1 MLDIRLIRE
10 KPEMVR
16 NALARRSAAGPLDEI
31 IALDKRRRELLV
43 EADGLKGQRNRVSK
57 QIPRIKD
64 TEEKARLVS
73 EMRSVGDRIT
83 ALNSELSTTGAEL
96 ERRLRELPNLPD
108 DAVPPGES
116 DAANVLVRQ
125 SAEPEELPFPARP
138 HWELGEHLGIINFEQ
153 GQRMSGSRFYVLHGD
168 GARLERALIS
178 WMLDL
183 HRSQGYREVL
193 TPFLVRE
200 QTLWASAH
208 LPDFENNMYHD
219 VEDDLWLIPTS
230 ESPLTSLHAD
240 QILSPDVL
248 PIQYA
253 AYSANF
259 RREQISAGRDVR
271 GMKRGHQFDKVEM
284 YHFTLPESSE
294 AALETLTAHAEET
307 AAQLGLVW
315 RTVERCVGDLGF
327 KNRRGYDVEVWA
339 PGAKEWLEVSST
351 SNVGDFQA
359 RRAGIRFKREAGSA
373 TEYVHTLN
381 GTGLGVPR
389 TMIAVLEAYQEQDGS
404 VLIPGPLRP
413 YMGGQES
420 IQAG

>member
-1 MLDIRLIRE
+1 MLDIKLIRE

-16 NALARRSAAGPLDEI
+16 EALARRSAAGPLDEI

-43 EADGLKGQRNRVSK
+43 EADGLKGERNRVSK

-64 TEEKARLVS
+64 PEETARLVS

-83 ALNSELSTTGAEL
+83 ALDGELGATGAEL

-108 DAVPPGES
+108 GAVPPGES

-125 SAEPEELPFPARP
+125 GGEPEEPPFPALP
-138 HWELGEHLGIINFEQ
+138 HWELGEHLGIVNFEQ
-153 GQRMSGSRFYVLHGD
+153 GQRVSGSRFYVLHGD

-230 ESPLTSLHAD
+230 ESPLTSLHAN
-240 QILSPDVL
+240 QILSPDLL
-248 PIQYA
+248 PIQYT

-307 AAQLGLVW
+307 AARLGLVW

-359 RRAGIRFKREAGSA
+359 RRAGIRFKREASTA

-389 TMIAVLEAYQEQDGS
+389 TMIAVLEAYQQQDGS
-404 VLIPGPLRP
+404 VLIPEPLRP
-413 YMGGQES
+413 YMGGQER
-420 IQAG
+420 IQAD

>member
-1 MLDIRLIRE
+1 MLDIKLIRE

-16 NALARRSAAGPLDEI
+16 EALARRSAAGPLDEI
-31 IALDKRRRELLV
+31 IALDKRRRALLV
-43 EADGLKGQRNRVSK
+43 EADSLKGERNRVSK

-64 TEEKARLVS
+64 PEEKARLVS

-83 ALNSELSTTGAEL
+83 ALDAELGATGAEL

-125 SAEPEELPFPARP
+125 SGEPEELPFPARP

-178 WMLDL
+178 WMLDF

-248 PIQYA
+248 PIQYT

-284 YHFTLPESSE
+284 YHFTLPENSE
-294 AALETLTAHAEET
+294 AALETLTGHAEET

-389 TMIAVLEAYQEQDGS
+389 TMIAVLEAYQQQDGS
-404 VLIPGPLRP
+404 VLIPEPLRP
-413 YMGGQES
+413 YMGGQER
-420 IQAG
+420 IQAV